1 MRRCFELYPFLAQ
14 GGVDSFDVL
23 DAEINCRSALSLL
36 TSRCHPYQQ
45 PDPAALKERHL
56 WGSAKEEWD
65 TEHVAV
71 KRDATLEVLYRNQ
84 KLCDSRIGQIHGV
97 FLVELY
103 FIA

>member
-1 MRRCFELYPFLAQ
+1 M
-14 GGVDSFDVL
+14 S
-23 DAEINCRSALSLL
+23 
-36 TSRCHPYQQ
+36 PYQQ

-84 KLCDSRIGQIHGV
+84 KLCDSRIG
-97 FLVELY
+97 
-103 FIA
+103 